1 MVDDSGYNVFA
12 SLDRLSQSYSFFA
25 KDNTPTLKCP
35 TTSESY
41 GGSYRLKAG
50 LITADELVL
59 AGESQGVYSDD
70 YLGTSKKTRAIIS
83 FDFFWTMTP
92 HNFNSMWYGG
102 YSLSDIIVS
111 DNVFVR
117 PVINISTE
125 NAKLI
130 GDGTENN
137 PYILEEV
144 ENNHYKGKITIA
156 EGSSVDDNMAF
167 AEEIE
172 LSNDII
178 WTSNDSSIAILE
190 NGKIL
195 GLKEGVTTI
204 TGISKD
210 GTTYEIE
217 VTVIN
222 NPTTM
227 SSIYITIGILLI
239 LMLGTTIYLYYKKK
253 FKDL

>member
-1 MVDDSGYNVFA
+1 
-12 SLDRLSQSYSFFA
+12 
-25 KDNTPTLKCP
+25 
-35 TTSESY
+35 
-41 GGSYRLKAG
+41 
-50 LITADELVL
+50 
-59 AGESQGVYSDD
+59 
-70 YLGTSKKTRAIIS
+70 
-83 FDFFWTMTP
+83 
-92 HNFNSMWYGG
+92 
-102 YSLSDIIVS
+102 
-111 DNVFVR
+111 
-117 PVINISTE
+117 
-125 NAKLI
+125 
-130 GDGTENN
+130 
-137 PYILEEV
+137 
-144 ENNHYKGKITIA
+144 
-156 EGSSVDDNMAF
+156 MAF